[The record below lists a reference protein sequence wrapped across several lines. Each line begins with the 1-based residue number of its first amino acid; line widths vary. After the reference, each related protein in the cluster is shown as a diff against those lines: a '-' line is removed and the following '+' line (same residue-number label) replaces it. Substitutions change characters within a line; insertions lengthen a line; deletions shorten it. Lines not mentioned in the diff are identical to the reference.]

1 MAEAIVQEYPS
12 LQKMTNKISQILPQ
26 RDLAEDQTRVDLL
39 EETSL
44 TYCAS
49 AGAGRL
55 PGGRA

>member
-1 MAEAIVQEYPS
+1 MQEDLS
-12 LQKMTNKISQILPQ
+12 LQKMANKIGQILPQ
-26 RDLAEDQTRVDLL
+26 RNEDQPLVDLL
-39 EETSL
+39 EEASL